1 VNRRMLNSQVYG
13 TLSSTKLCGMGEGS
27 NEKSNSSP
35 GSWRNDAASRLSEA
49 LGMPSICTVSVDL

>member
-1 VNRRMLNSQVYG
+1 VNSQVYG
-13 TLSSTKLCGMGEGS
+13 TLSSTKLCDMGEGS